1 MFGQTSIT
9 HNTVSG
15 KGAEVE
21 FPPGPQRSLLTGK
34 EFVFLGSGFLLL
46 ASGLVGC
53 TNIQQP
59 NQPSPS
65 TETPIPPPDTTSQV
79 KETTLPT
86 QTPPPPTSTLPLPT
100 ATSTDKLPTATPKE
114 EQPPTLENCKTMPVD
129 VYSKYATE
137 EKKKEMQDLVL
148 GQGESIDDFRYKTNY
163 GYSYNVPTDGSFI
176 EDPYCIKTKDGT
188 TIGVARLSTLV
199 FYAEDGRVVAKLLP
213 LIIDLG
219 GDRIIAFGSTY
230 LEGFNK
236 EVLQKAI
243 DANIEELP
251 EQEGWVLGR
260 KIGLLVPRDFI
271 NFYHKYGPGV
281 VDRDNFYSAYNLG
294 REASLDAGDIS
305 EEDLLLPA
313 NVDLSP
319 R

>member
-1 MFGQTSIT
+1 MTL
-9 HNTVSG
+9 VDP
-15 KGAEVE
+15 E
-21 FPPGPQRSLLTGK
+21 
-34 EFVFLGSGFLLL
+34 LGFDFE
-46 ASGLVGC
+46 
-53 TNIQQP
+53 I
-59 NQPSPS
+59 
-65 TETPIPPPDTTSQV
+65 V
-79 KETTLPT
+79 KENGDAQPA
-86 QTPPPPTSTLPLPT
+86 PGPT
-100 ATSTDKLPTATPKE
+100 ATAPAEFAQGQFDLYVSLRTDPGLAQPAPPSQE
-114 EQPPTLENCKTMPVD
+114 EQPPTLETCKTMPVD

-137 EKKKEMQDLVL
+137 EKKREMQDLVL
-148 GQGESIDDFRYKTNY
+148 EQGESIDDFRYKTNY

>member
-65 TETPIPPPDTTSQV
+65 TEPPIPPTDTTSQV

-148 GQGESIDDFRYKTNY
+148 GQGESIDDFRYNPIS
-163 GYSYNVPTDGSFI
+163 YSMPTDGSFI
-176 EDPYCIKTKDGT
+176 TDPYCIKTKDGT

-199 FYAEDGRVVAKLLP
+199 YYADGDKAVAILLP

-219 GDRIIAFGSTY
+219 NAMLAWGGDYWDENAGYTEAFIQERVNQLIQNLPKKRPWEPGYNLLFKIPNDPTGY
-230 LEGFNK
+230 L
-236 EVLQKAI
+236 
-243 DANIEELP
+243 
-251 EQEGWVLGR
+251 
-260 KIGLLVPRDFI
+260 
-271 NFYHKYGPGV
+271 HKYGPENQALDGFYLDYYKDREDVLAGNISQQV
-281 VDRDNFYSAYNLG
+281 V
-294 REASLDAGDIS
+294 
-305 EEDLLLPA
+305 LLPP
-313 NVDLSP
+313 DIDIP
-319 R
+319 